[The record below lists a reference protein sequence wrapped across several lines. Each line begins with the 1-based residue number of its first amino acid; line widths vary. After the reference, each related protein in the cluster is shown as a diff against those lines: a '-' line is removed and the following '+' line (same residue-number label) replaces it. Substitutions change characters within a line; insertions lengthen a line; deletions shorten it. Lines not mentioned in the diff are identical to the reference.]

1 MAQRGFTLTEL
12 LIVLLL
18 STLLLVSGIPA
29 FSQLQHRLQ
38 ADHYLQ
44 SLSQYLT
51 YARTLA
57 TTSRQTIIMCPVLS
71 EQCQPDWNLPQ
82 VKIQQILP
90 DSSVRLLQ
98 QLPEKPRQH
107 QLFYNRSQLSFRHDG
122 SLDALE
128 NGTFYYCPP
137 EQLLWHY
144 RLTLNQA
151 GRQRLVFHNT
161 ACPQQL

>member
-1 MAQRGFTLTEL
+1 MVQHGFTLTEL

-18 STLLLVSGIPA
+18 SSLLLATGAPA
-29 FSQLQHRLQ
+29 FSQLQHRMR

-44 SLSQYLT
+44 SLSQHLS

-57 TTSRQTIIMCPVLS
+57 VTSRQTIIICPVLS
-71 EQCQPDWNLPQ
+71 EHCQPDWNLPQ
-82 VKIQQILP
+82 LQILQTLP
-90 DSSVRLLQ
+90 DNSIHLLQ
-98 QLPEKPRQH
+98 QLPEKPNLH
-107 QLFYNRSQLSFRHDG
+107 QLFYNRNQLSFRHDG

-151 GRQRLVFHNT
+151 GRQRLVFYGT